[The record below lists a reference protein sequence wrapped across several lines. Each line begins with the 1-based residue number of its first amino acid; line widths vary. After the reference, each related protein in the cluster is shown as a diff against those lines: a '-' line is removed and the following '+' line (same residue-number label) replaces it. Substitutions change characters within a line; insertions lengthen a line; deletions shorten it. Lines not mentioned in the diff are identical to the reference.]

1 MAARSSATLMGQSGV
16 PTSGRPVR
24 SGQQV
29 PSGQVMEGAYPWRYR
44 RVERDTSRMVDGAVV
59 DEQMVRF
66 HVNGLELAI
75 FMCTP
80 KDLEFLALG
89 FLRSEGIIQ
98 GLADVRLVDV
108 CPTRSCVDVWLHK
121 ADFEPPG
128 RAILTSGCGG
138 GITFDDLSQRVERVR
153 SQRQVTAGQ
162 LNDGLR
168 QLLAAANLYAIT
180 RGVHTSGLHDGQRLV
195 AVAEDVGRHNTI
207 DKLWGFCMR
216 HNIDPAG
223 HLLFATGRISSE
235 MLNKAAKMKVPV
247 VASRTSPTSLSVRL
261 AQEWDMLLAGY
272 VRSNSFNVYAGA
284 WRLLD
289 SD

>member
-1 MAARSSATLMGQSGV
+1 M
-16 PTSGRPVR
+16 R
-24 SGQQV
+24 SGQLALSDGV
-29 PSGQVMEGAYPWRYR
+29 VNGAYSWRYLR
-44 RVERDTSRMVDGAVV
+44 IERGDRRMVDGAVV
-59 DEQMVRF
+59 DEQMVRI
-66 HVNGLELAI
+66 HVNGVELAN

-80 KDLEFLALG
+80 KGLDFLALG
-89 FLRSEGIIQ
+89 FLRSEGIIK

-108 CPTRSCVDVWLHK
+108 CPNRSCVDVWLQA
-121 ADFEPPG
+121 ADFELPG

-138 GITFDDLSQRVERVR
+138 GITFDDLSQRVQKVD
-153 SQRQVTAGQ
+153 SQRRVTASQ
-162 LNDGLR
+162 LNEGLR

-180 RGVHTSGLHDGQRLV
+180 RGVHTSGLHDGQRLI
-195 AVAEDVGRHNTI
+195 AMAEDVGRHNTI

-216 HNIDPAG
+216 HDIDPAG

-272 VRSNSFNVYAGA
+272 VRSHSFNVYAGA